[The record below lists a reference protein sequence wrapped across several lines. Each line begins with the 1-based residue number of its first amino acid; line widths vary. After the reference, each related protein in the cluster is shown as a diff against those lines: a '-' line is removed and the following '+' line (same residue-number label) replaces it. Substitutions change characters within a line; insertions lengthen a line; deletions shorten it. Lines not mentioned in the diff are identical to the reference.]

1 MQLRNILVAAAYFAG
16 QSRASALP
24 PSHSNSLRGAAA
36 GGDAGGAQA
45 IIAGIG
51 AVSDNLNGWAGAVSN
66 YKIGYL
72 SLVPLDKAEKATEAS
87 LDEATAAVKKSKPLT
102 DKENSAV
109 AGQVAAMLPKVKAVA
124 MALKEKAPVMIK
136 EKVGKEVAEDAAGV
150 QNKMDLLFASL
161 QVVMSAQTQPGLKK
175 AMLGVDKVMSQTQA
189 TFSGDK
195 VTMLTNE
202 GLAASDV
209 TGKLQQQGGAPSSD
223 GVSWRRGSWGSTV
236 VWAVVVFVA
245 SIAVA

>member
-1 MQLRNILVAAAYFAG
+1 MQLRNVLVAAVYFVG

-24 PSHSNSLRGAAA
+24 PSHSNSIRGAAA

-87 LDEATAAVKKSKPLT
+87 STRPPPPKPLS

-124 MALKEKAPVMIK
+124 MALKEKAPIMMK
-136 EKVGKEVAEDAAGV
+136 EKVGKEVVEDAAGV
-150 QNKMDLLFASL
+150 QNKMDQLFASL
-161 QVVMSAQTQPGLKK
+161 QVVMTAQTQPGLKK
-175 AMLGVDKVMSQTQA
+175 AMMGVDKVMSQTQA
-189 TFSGDK
+189 TFSGGK
-195 VTMLTNE
+195 MSMLTNE
-202 GLAASDV
+202 GLAASNV
-209 TGKLQQQGGAPSSD
+209 TGKLQQQGAAPSSD
-223 GVSWRRGSWGSTV
+223 GVSWRRGFWGSTV
-236 VWAVVVFVA
+236 VWAVVALVA
-245 SIAVA
+245 SIAIA